1 MTSHSHIKLFIDG
14 HSFDKEFQGTR
25 TFIREIYY
33 EMSKLTD
40 NISFYI
46 GASDT
51 ENLKKE
57 FAGMK
62 NCHFVQY
69 SSSSAMKRLNVDIP
83 HIIKKYGIHF
93 AHFQYIAPFRKHCK
107 YIVTTH
113 DILFND
119 FKEEFSF
126 SYRVLRNLLFRYG
139 IQQADIKTTVSDY
152 SKNRISHHYG
162 IPSSDIHVI
171 KNGVSDAFYQ
181 PFDQEEARRSV
192 RATYGISNY
201 ILYVSRLE
209 PRKNHALLLKSFI
222 DQKLYEKGI
231 SLVFIGRS
239 TIADNEL
246 ESMQSA
252 MPQEAKS
259 HFFRIDQVN
268 NEDLLTFY
276 RGARIFV
283 YPSKA
288 EGFGIPPLE
297 AGAMKIPLLC
307 SNKTAMSD
315 FTFFG
320 DRFFDPQDESSFTY
334 KLHDLLFSPQDP
346 ERCARISAEIRKQYS
361 WTASASAL
369 LDLIIK
375 KIK

>member
-1 MTSHSHIKLFIDG
+1 MTSHSAIKLFIDG

-33 EMSKLTD
+33 EMSKQTD
-40 NISFYI
+40 KITFYI
-46 GASDT
+46 GASNV

-57 FAGMK
+57 FAFMK

-69 SSSSAMKRLNVDIP
+69 SSSSAMQRLNVDIP
-83 HIIKKYGIHF
+83 RIIKEHGIHF
-93 AHFQYIAPFRKHCK
+93 AHFQYIAPFRKYCR

-126 SYRVLRNLLFRYG
+126 SYRVVRNLLFRYS
-139 IQQADIKTTVSDY
+139 IQRADIKTTVSDY
-152 SKNRISHHYG
+152 SKDRISYHYS
-162 IPSSDIHVI
+162 IPSSEIHVV
-171 KNGVSDAFYQ
+171 KNGVSDEFYKSY
-181 PFDQEEARRSV
+181 DKQEAQQFIETA
-192 RATYGISNY
+192 YGITDY

-222 DQKLYEKGI
+222 TQKLYEKGI

-239 TIADNEL
+239 TIADSEL
-246 ESMQSA
+246 DHLLNT
-252 MPQEAKS
+252 MPKEAKS

-268 NEDLLTFY
+268 NEELLTFY

-297 AGAMKIPLLC
+297 AGAMKLPLLC

-320 DRFFDPQDESSFTY
+320 DRFFDPQDESGFAH
-334 KLHDLLFSPQDP
+334 KLNELLFSPPDP
-346 ERCARISAEIRKQYS
+346 ERCDRIAEEIRKHYS
-361 WTASASAL
+361 WSASADIL
-369 LDLIIK
+369 LNLIMK
-375 KIK
+375 KS

>member
-1 MTSHSHIKLFIDG
+1 MTSHSNIKLFIDG

-40 NISFYI
+40 KVSFYI
-46 GASDT
+46 GANDI

-57 FAGMK
+57 FAFMR

-69 SSSSAMKRLNVDIP
+69 SSSSAMQRLNVDIP
-83 HIIKKYGIHF
+83 RIIKKHGIQL
-93 AHFQYIAPFRKHCK
+93 AHFQYIAPFRKYCN

-119 FKEEFSF
+119 FKEEFSL
-126 SYRVLRNLLFRYG
+126 SYRVVRNLLFRYS
-139 IQQADIKTTVSDY
+139 IQRADIKTTVSDY
-152 SKNRISHHYG
+152 SKNRISYHYG
-162 IPSSDIHVI
+162 IPSSEIHVV
-171 KNGVSDAFYQ
+171 KNGVSDEFYKPYDKEKAQ
-181 PFDQEEARRSV
+181 QSIA
-192 RATYGISNY
+192 ATHGITDY

-209 PRKNHALLLKSFI
+209 PRKNHALLLKTFI
-222 DQKLYEKGI
+222 NQKLYEKGI

-239 TIADNEL
+239 TIADGEL
-246 ESMQSA
+246 EAMQNI
-252 MPQEAKS
+252 MPQEARS

-320 DRFFDPQDESSFTY
+320 DRFFDPQDESSFGH
-334 KLHDLLFSPQDP
+334 KLTNLLFSPQDP
-346 ERCARISAEIRKQYS
+346 ERCSRISEEIRKQYS
-361 WTASASAL
+361 WTASAKTL
-369 LDLIIK
+369 LDLIMK
-375 KIK
+375 KN

>member
-33 EMSKLTD
+33 EMSKQTD
-40 NISFYI
+40 KIIFYI
-46 GASDT
+46 GASDV

-57 FAGMK
+57 FAFMK
-62 NCHFVQY
+62 NCYFVQY
-69 SSSSAMKRLNVDIP
+69 SSSSAMQRLNVDIP
-83 HIIKKYGIHF
+83 RIIKKHGIHF
-93 AHFQYIAPFRKHCK
+93 AHFQYIAPFRKYCK

-126 SYRVLRNLLFRYG
+126 SYRVVRNLLFRYS
-139 IQQADIKTTVSDY
+139 IQRADIKTTVSDY
-152 SKNRISHHYG
+152 SKERINYHYG
-162 IPSSDIHVI
+162 ILSSEIHVV
-171 KNGVSDAFYQ
+171 KNGVSGEFYKSY
-181 PFDQEEARRSV
+181 DKQEAQRFIEI
-192 RATYGISNY
+192 TYGITNY

-222 DQKLYEKGI
+222 TQKLYEKGVN
-231 SLVFIGRS
+231 LVFIGRS
-239 TIADNEL
+239 TIADSEL
-246 ESMQSA
+246 EHLQNT

-268 NEDLLTFY
+268 NEELLKFY

-320 DRFFDPQDESSFTY
+320 DRFFDPQDERGFSH
-334 KLHDLLFSPQDP
+334 KLTDLLFSPEDP
-346 ERCARISAEIRKQYS
+346 ERCDRISEEIRKHYS
-361 WTASASAL
+361 WTASADTL

-375 KIK
+375 KF

>member
-1 MTSHSHIKLFIDG
+1 MTSHANIKLFIDG

-33 EMSKLTD
+33 EMSKQTD
-40 NISFYI
+40 RISFYI
-46 GASDT
+46 GANDV

-57 FAGMK
+57 FAFMK

-69 SSSSAMKRLNVDIP
+69 SSSSAMQRLNIDIP
-83 HIIKKYGIHF
+83 RIIRKHGIHL
-93 AHFQYIAPFRKHCK
+93 AHFQYITPFRKYCK

-126 SYRVLRNLLFRYG
+126 SYRVVRNLLFRYS
-139 IQQADIKTTVSDY
+139 IQRADIKTTVSDY
-152 SKNRISHHYG
+152 SRNRISYHYG
-162 IPSSDIHVI
+162 IPSSEIHVI
-171 KNGVSDAFYQ
+171 KNGVSDEFYA
-181 PFDQEEARRSV
+181 PYDKQEAQRSIET
-192 RATYGISNY
+192 TYGISDY

-222 DQKLYEKGI
+222 KQKLYEKGI
-231 SLVFIGRS
+231 SLVFIGRA
-239 TIADNEL
+239 TIADSEL
-246 ESMQSA
+246 ESLQST

-268 NEDLLTFY
+268 NEDLLKFY

-297 AGAMKIPLLC
+297 AGAMRIPLLC
-307 SNKTAMSD
+307 SDKTAMSD

-320 DRFFDPQDESSFTY
+320 DRFFDPQDESGFER
-334 KLHDLLFSPQDP
+334 KLTELLLSPPDP
-346 ERCARISAEIRKQYS
+346 ERCAWISGEIRKHYS
-361 WTASASAL
+361 WTASADTL
-369 LDLIIK
+369 LDLIMK
-375 KIK
+375 KI